1 MHIFLAVLLGLILA
15 PDAAHAGPVFMAA
28 LSAGASVGS
37 AFAAT
42 TLGSFL
48 TTTVIGKLLTSVAM
62 SALAQALQSK
72 PSSQPP
78 GIKTTTTQ
86 AGGTNPG
93 QFILGRYATGGYAAA
108 PAMSHGDVGRTPN
121 AYLTYVIEV
130 SDLPVTGLDGIIID
144 GIPCTLGATP
154 HADYGLPVQGDFLDR
169 AWVKFY
175 TGTQTAADPML
186 LAKYGSYPERPW
198 TADMVGTGIAYAIVT
213 FQYDREV
220 FDSLPAVRFVVDGL
234 KLYDPRK
241 DSTVGGSGTH
251 RWSNPATWAFTNNPV
266 VMIYNIMRGITLPDG
281 SIWGGNFAAADLPLV
296 NWFAAMNVCD
306 APVTEGGETVARF
319 RAGLEV
325 SVGDEPA
332 QVIEELLKACSGQI
346 VDMGGTWKI
355 RAGGPGLPVLFVTD
369 EDVIATRPEDFDPFP
384 GLSETYNGITATY
397 PEPKALWEAKEA
409 APIYNSA
416 WEAEDGGRRLVANL
430 QFAAV
435 TSHRQ
440 ARNLMRSTIKDH
452 RRMRRH
458 NLALA
463 PFAMGLE
470 PLDVVAWTSSRNG
483 YAAKAFELGQVVD
496 DLGAGVPLPQ
506 IAIREVDPSDFDPN
520 LLDDAPLSLPPGRVV
535 RPAAQTVPGFAV
547 EAVTL
552 QDAGGADRRP
562 ALRLTWTADG
572 LADVEAIEWEVRRTG
587 TTALVNDG
595 STTNVA
601 SGKRTISAGILPAT
615 AYQVRAR
622 FVVGRARAWTAWV
635 GVTSPDARLTVED
648 LDDSAAP
655 PVPTGLA
662 LTSALSGSKVTLAA
676 TWTAVAGSRM
686 RYEVRIRQGAGAD
699 VVFMTTTTRYE
710 WDVLP
715 NTAYTVAV
723 RAVNR
728 LGVQSAYSG
737 EVTHTSTRDTTPPAL
752 PTGLTVTAGFETLW
766 LKWARNT
773 EADLAGYEVFES
785 TTATPAPVA
794 GTAATYATAA
804 DTLVITALPDA
815 VTRHYWL
822 RAVDTS
828 GNKSAWTAR
837 VQGTTLALVDADI
850 SGILQSASYAAGLVP
865 PLVVSSL
872 PTSGNFAGR
881 LVVLTTDGKLY
892 RHTGSPAG
900 AAGYTAAVPAADV
913 TGQLTNAQIA
923 DLEAAKL
930 TGQITASQIADTAIT
945 ATKFA
950 SGLRP
955 VEIVAILPA
964 TGNFAGRTAFLTTDN
979 KLYRHTGTVW
989 TAAVPSADLT
999 GEITSTQIA
1008 DSAVSTPKLAAN
1020 AVVADKI
1027 AANAI
1032 TAGKIAA
1039 DAVTAGKI
1047 AAGAVNAR
1055 EIAAGAV
1062 TARSLT
1068 VGDFTNLAGHS
1079 NMTDETY
1086 FSSSAGTSYVDGD
1099 TTWNSDRL
1107 LRLAGD
1113 GASFVIA
1120 AGRTFEVTPGARF
1133 YLAYKAQIAAGTG
1146 NCYIDLQ
1153 LSAST
1158 TMSSPLY
1165 RTLGTVTSMSVTQ
1178 MSGALGVVPA
1188 GYKYARLRVI
1198 KSNNGTTECLF
1209 GDLVLRRMNEGE
1221 LIVDGA
1227 VIADKIAA
1235 DAVTTAKIAASAVVA
1250 DKIAANAVT
1259 AVKIE
1264 ANAVTTDKLAA
1275 NAVTAAKIAA
1285 NTITAAEITAG
1296 AIGADQIAAGAIVT
1310 SKLAVGDFTNLVP
1323 DPNFSE
1329 FGSTWTGGAGTG
1341 SIIDAPTT
1349 DWAYP
1354 RVLRVVSP
1362 TASIRTFL
1370 SQPFDVRAGDPL
1382 WFWMQAQMVSGT
1394 GAITGIVQFSET
1406 ANFAVVLANSTTV
1419 SISSTTV
1426 TAQSLKITAVPA
1438 LARYARIRFAF
1449 PTTGSE
1455 GLIGRAVVRRAMNG
1469 EVIIDGSITADSV
1482 GTNEIIA
1489 SAANIKDAVITS
1501 AKIND
1506 LSAAKL
1512 TAGTALAGSITVSG
1526 TALSTIQG
1534 QAADPAA
1541 VVNAGATKINPGQ
1554 ITVSGATTLADWR
1567 RGGDETKIDGGA
1579 VSANTISA
1587 NKLTIGNRMLTL
1599 TGIQFEHNAPATNQV
1614 SWTAGNVRWA
1624 NDAGGTTNTAIAAG
1638 SATWTSGILYIYW
1651 VKGATSL
1658 STTTAIGTA
1667 FGADNVVLATYAG
1680 GKNMTTDYGQTII
1693 DGSNIKTGTLTANKV
1708 DTTDFNA
1715 AGVSIFGND
1724 LKSSNYVTGTSGW
1737 RLSHNGTLEIQNLIQ
1752 RAAIVDGA
1760 VSDKTQ
1766 SVLLGPR
1773 DFTTTANEVLLTHS
1787 VGAVAF
1793 GSILKRGI
1801 VFEARNVSSNRQVTL
1816 VFQIR
1821 RKYAGVWDAW
1831 EQLTSWVLGSS
1842 NSAWGLYTSSATLAG
1857 AYDDVEYRLLATTA
1871 APDTFS
1877 GIRNLYITTVNV
1889 VK

>member
-1 MHIFLAVLLGLILA
+1 MHLFLAVLLGLLLA

-48 TTTVIGKLLTSVAM
+48 TTTIVGKLLTSVAM
-62 SALAQALQSK
+62 SALSQALQSK

-78 GIKTTTTQ
+78 GIKTTATQ
-86 AGGTNPG
+86 AGGTNPC
-93 QFILGRYATGGYAAA
+93 QFILGRYATGGYAVA

-121 AYLTYVIEV
+121 AYLTYVIQV
-130 SDLPVTGLDGIIID
+130 SDIPVSALNGIIID
-144 GIPCTLGATP
+144 GIPCTLGATA

-186 LAKYGSYPERPW
+186 LAKYGTYPERPW
-198 TADMVGTGIAYAIVT
+198 TSDMVGTGIAYAIVT

-220 FDSLPAVRFVVDGL
+220 FDSLPVVRFVVDGA

-241 DSTVGGSGTH
+241 DSTVGGSGAH
-251 RWSNPATWAFTNNPV
+251 RWANPATWEFTQNPV
-266 VMIYNIMRGITLPDG
+266 VQIYNIMRGITLPEG
-281 SIWGGNFAAADLPLV
+281 SVWGGRFAAADLPLV

-306 APVTEGGETVARF
+306 ATVTEGGATVARF

-332 QVIEELLKACSGQI
+332 QIIEELLKACSGQI

-397 PEPKALWEAKEA
+397 PEPQSLWEAKEA

-416 WEAEDGGRRLVANL
+416 WETEDGGRRLVANL

-440 ARNLMRSTIKDH
+440 ARNLMRSAIKDH

-458 NLALA
+458 NLTLA

-470 PLDVVAWTSSRNG
+470 PLDVVAWTSARNG
-483 YAAKAFELGQVVD
+483 YAEKAFELGQVVD
-496 DLGAGVPLPQ
+496 DLGAGITVPQL
-506 IAIREVDPSDFDPN
+506 ALREVDPTDFDPN
-520 LLDDAPLSLPPGRVV
+520 LLDNAPLSLPPGRVV

-552 QDAGGADRRP
+552 QDAGGSDRRP

-635 GVTSPDARLTVED
+635 GVTSPDVRLTVAD

-662 LTSALSGSKVTLAA
+662 LTSALSGSKVTLTA
-676 TWTAVAGSRM
+676 TWTAVAGSRI

-723 RAVNR
+723 RAVDR
-728 LGVQSAYSG
+728 LGVQSAYSA
-737 EVTHTSTRDTTPPAL
+737 EVSHTSTRDTTPPAV
-752 PTGLTVTAGFETLW
+752 PAGLTVTSGFETLW
-766 LKWARNT
+766 LKWSRNS
-773 EADLAGYEVFES
+773 EADLASYEVFES
-785 TTATPAPVA
+785 ATATPAPVA

-828 GNKSAWTAR
+828 GNKSAWSAR

-865 PLVVSSL
+865 PLVVSNL

-923 DLEAAKL
+923 DLAAAKL
-930 TGQITASQIADTAIT
+930 TGQITAPQIADGAVTDAKI
-945 ATKFA
+945 AGMAA
-950 SGLRP
+950 SK
-955 VEIVAILPA
+955 V
-964 TGNFAGRTAFLTTDN
+964 TGQLTDAQI
-979 KLYRHTGTVW
+979 
-989 TAAVPSADLT
+989 AAVAAAKLM
-999 GEITSTQIA
+999 GQITNTQISDNA
-1008 DSAVSTPKLAAN
+1008 ISTPKLAAG
-1020 AVVADKI
+1020 AVTTAKLVAGAVTANEI
-1027 AANAI
+1027 AANAVTAAKIEAGAVTTAKLVAGAVTANEIAAGAI
-1032 TAGKIAA
+1032 TAGKVAA
-1039 DAVTAGKI
+1039 NAIDATS
-1047 AAGAVNAR
+1047 
-1055 EIAAGAV
+1055 IAAGAV
-1062 TARSLT
+1062 TA
-1068 VGDFTNLAGHS
+1068 VKIEA
-1079 NMTDETY
+1079 
-1086 FSSSAGTSYVDGD
+1086 
-1099 TTWNSDRL
+1099 
-1107 LRLAGD
+1107 
-1113 GASFVIA
+1113 
-1120 AGRTFEVTPGARF
+1120 
-1133 YLAYKAQIAAGTG
+1133 
-1146 NCYIDLQ
+1146 
-1153 LSAST
+1153 
-1158 TMSSPLY
+1158 
-1165 RTLGTVTSMSVTQ
+1165 
-1178 MSGALGVVPA
+1178 
-1188 GYKYARLRVI
+1188 
-1198 KSNNGTTECLF
+1198 
-1209 GDLVLRRMNEGE
+1209 
-1221 LIVDGA
+1221 GA
-1227 VIADKIAA
+1227 V
-1235 DAVTTAKIAASAVVA
+1235 VTDKIAASAVVA

-1259 AVKIE
+1259 AVKI
-1264 ANAVTTDKLAA
+1264 NAGAVETAKLAA
-1275 NAVTAAKIAA
+1275 NAVTADKIAA
-1285 NTITAAEITAG
+1285 NTVTAAQIAAG

-1310 SKLAVGDFTNLVP
+1310 SKLGVGDLTNLVP
-1323 DPNFSE
+1323 DPEFSE
-1329 FGSTWTGGAGTG
+1329 FGTTWTGGAGTG

-1362 TASIRTFL
+1362 TASLRTFL
-1370 SQPFDVRAGDPL
+1370 SKSFDVRAGDPL

-1394 GAITGIVQFSET
+1394 GAITGTVQFSET
-1406 ANFAVVLANSTTV
+1406 ANFAVVLASSTV
-1419 SISSTTV
+1419 ISISSTAV
-1426 TAQSLKITAVPA
+1426 TAQSIKISAVPA
-1438 LARYARIRFAF
+1438 LARYARIRYAF
-1449 PTTGSE
+1449 PSTGSE

-1489 SAANIKDAVITS
+1489 SAANIKDAVITN

-1512 TAGTALAGSITVSG
+1512 TAGSALAGSITVSG
-1526 TALSTIQG
+1526 TALSTIRG

-1541 VVNAGATKINPGQ
+1541 VVNTGTTKINPGQ
-1554 ITVSGATTLADWR
+1554 VTVSGATTLADWR

-1587 NKLTIGNRMLTL
+1587 NKLTIGNRMVTL
-1599 TGIQFEHNAPATNQV
+1599 TAAQFEHNSPSSNRV
-1614 SWTAGNVRWA
+1614 SWTAGNIRWS
-1624 NDAGGTTNTAIAAG
+1624 NDAGGVTSTAIAASSANVNG
-1638 SATWTSGILYIYW
+1638 STVSADIVAATTWTSGNLFIYW
-1651 VKGATSL
+1651 TKGEGFL
-1658 STTTAIGTA
+1658 RTTTTQGTA
-1667 FGADNVVLATYAG
+1667 FGADNIVLAVYG
-1680 GKNMTTDYGQTII
+1680 GNKNLTTDYGQTII

-1708 DTTDFNA
+1708 DTTDFAA

-1724 LKSSNYVTGTSGW
+1724 LKSSNYVAGSAGW
-1737 RLSHNGTLEIQNLIQ
+1737 RLSHNGTLEIQNLIE
-1752 RAAIVDGA
+1752 RVAIKDGA
-1760 VSDKTQ
+1760 VSDKVQ
-1766 SVLLGPR
+1766 STML
-1773 DFTTTANEVLLTHS
+1773 TAANFPNVSNYVHLTHS
-1787 VGAVAF
+1787 TGPIAF
-1793 GSILKRGI
+1793 GSIIKRAV
-1801 VFEARNVSSNRQVTL
+1801 VFEARHLSPSGYPTTVDL
-1816 VFQIR
+1816 QIN
-1821 RKYAGVWDAW
+1821 RKYAGVWSGW
-1831 EQLTSWVLGSS
+1831 ETLNTWTFDTTSFSDWRMYANSS
-1842 NSAWGLYTSSATLAG
+1842 TLSG
-1857 AYDDVEYRLLATTA
+1857 AYDDVEYRVVSSRSTP
-1871 APDTFS
+1871 APSVS
-1877 GIRNLYITTVNV
+1877 GIRNLYITTINV